1 MNITVLLL
9 ISFVLWIIETFLL
22 YILFFFFL
30 YEGFYFGEI
39 FEDTR
44 LFTIFLICVI
54 LFVFAFFNKFKGYE
68 VVCLLC
74 LIVIPIIIYIRNK
87 NERKLKEKRL
97 KETKEEIHEINKYI
111 KNEGGDFRL
120 FLRLGYLYKEIKDF
134 ENSLKNLKKA
144 REVTEENILTT
155 TEREIREME
164 YEINRKQSKEI
175 ISFKP
180 IYILLIVVFVISVF
194 LFWMSLSFVL
204 NLVFYVLISL
214 NILMFV
220 KKSLQE
226 K

>member
-9 ISFVLWIIETFLL
+9 ISFVLWIIEIFIL

-30 YEGFYFGEI
+30 WEGFYFGEV

-54 LFVFAFFNKFKGYE
+54 LFAFAFFNKFKGYE
-68 VVCLLC
+68 MVCLLC
-74 LIVIPIIIYIRNK
+74 LIIIPIIIYVRNK

-97 KETKEEIHEINKYI
+97 MEAKEEIHEINKYI
-111 KNEGGDFRL
+111 KNEGDDFRL
-120 FLRLGYLYKEIKDF
+120 FLRLGYLYREIKDF
-134 ENSLKNLKKA
+134 ENALKNLKKA
-144 REVTEENILTT
+144 REVTEANILTA
-155 TEREIREME
+155 TEREIREMG

-180 IYILLIVVFVISVF
+180 IYVLLIVVFIISAF
-194 LFWMSLSFVL
+194 LFWMSLSFAL

-214 NILMFV
+214 NILMFA
-220 KKSLQE
+220 KRSLQG